1 MFHDLTCSL
10 KNPRIGKK
18 LKRRWILA
26 IHLRNQAYGCF
37 VYIYSSIIFIHSYIV
52 GHLVGVQ
59 WDKNAHCFFMHSLS
73 LWSSNS
79 WSFLIIYDAE
89 KINMQREDWDNCAK
103 RAFMHGCFLCGCVRW
118 WSRLSG
124 GVCVKGFLLFCYLEK
139 RHRGSKRMRNWN
151 SVPPPASPF
160 FALAFSFQKKSCVP
174 MLLFIFVYKRPV
186 SLNALR
192 SSPQVKTRWWWWTLY
207 PLPDSCS
214 PWLVR
219 VLLSYRT
226 IINLNNGK
234 E

>member
-73 LWSSNS
+73 SWSSNS

-118 WSRLSG
+118 WSHLSG
-124 GVCVKGFLLFCYLEK
+124 GVCVKGFLPFCYLEK
-139 RHRGSKRMRNWN
+139 RHQDSKRMRNWN

-160 FALAFSFQKKSCVP
+160 FALAFSFQKKVVSPCCC
-174 MLLFIFVYKRPV
+174 LFLFIKDLWVWMLSDLLHKWRHDADDEHCIRY
-186 SLNALR
+186 
-192 SSPQVKTRWWWWTLY
+192 WT
-207 PLPDSCS
+207 PAHPD
-214 PWLVR
+214 W
-219 VLLSYRT
+219 
-226 IINLNNGK
+226 
-234 E
+234 